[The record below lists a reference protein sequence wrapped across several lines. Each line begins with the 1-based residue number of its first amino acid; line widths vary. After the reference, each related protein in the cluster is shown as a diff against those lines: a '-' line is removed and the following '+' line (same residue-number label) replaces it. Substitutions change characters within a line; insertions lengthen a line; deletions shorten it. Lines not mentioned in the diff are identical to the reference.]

1 MVFNSQ
7 PNAKCATLGCHDAQ
21 FKSGGLDLTNDAGLV
36 GRLLG
41 VMSTGDTGAGSMC
54 GGVTEPYLVPGSQP
68 AMGLLLDKMFATTL
82 PCGARM
88 PSLGS
93 LSQTDIDCIHSWAD
107 SVTKP

>member
-1 MVFNSQ
+1 M
-7 PNAKCATLGCHDAQ
+7 PH
-21 FKSGGLDLTNDAGLV
+21 
-36 GRLLG
+36 
-41 VMSTGDTGAGSMC
+41 GDTSLGSMC
-54 GGVTEPYLVPGSQP
+54 TGVTEPYLVPGSQP

-82 PCGARM
+82 PCGQRM